1 MKRQLAI
8 LLGLGILTACSGSG
22 QVAPFDPS
30 KVAKTGGAATNT
42 SGAAAKATTD
52 ESSPSTLPADQAPTR
67 MTWNEGMASCYNKDG
82 IYLYSG
88 DNKAQETSECR
99 NFVAQ
104 VFQYI
109 PSLDMTIYKDDMRG
123 LAMNS
128 DMTLPFASRFG
139 SSMSSGSG
147 YGYGYNGG
155 MPGQN
160 PWGALG
166 RDMAPEM
173 RGQMRSQFT
182 MMSNVRGGPG
192 AMIPFQS
199 SYYQANQGSLMRQYC
214 NGNVYSNGPCNQ
226 RMDSDRFL
234 ASRHIMSGL
243 DDCRQAIEQGEPKE
257 KIIYRLE
264 RLEPQVNQVAEESP
278 SIRDDFRSLGDS
290 LRQIPGEVF
299 SGLARQTSAQLRFA
313 SRGMTYGLQG
323 AAQTWIPRAVGPIGY
338 GIDRYSMSLMQ
349 RFNAYSY
356 SPVGACGQE
365 MNGYRPGSAGYQCI
379 CADPRTMQTPCQ

>member
-1 MKRQLAI
+1 MKRQLTI

-22 QVAPFDPS
+22 RLAPFDPS
-30 KVAKTGGAATNT
+30 KVAKTGGAATDR
-42 SGAAAKATTD
+42 SGTAKTPTD
-52 ESSPSTLPADQAPTR
+52 TAPTSTGTADLALKR
-67 MTWNEGMASCYNKDG
+67 LEWPAAMAQCYKDGLYLYGEDNKDT
-82 IYLYSG
+82 
-88 DNKAQETSECR
+88 ETKEILECR
-99 NFVAQ
+99 AFVADA
-104 VFQYI
+104 FEYI
-109 PSLDMTIYKDDMRG
+109 PSLKLTIRKSDLRG
-123 LAMNS
+123 IAMN
-128 DMTLPFASRFG
+128 DNMTLPFASRFG
-139 SSMSSGSG
+139 SSTSSG
-147 YGYGYNGG
+147 YGYGYSGG
-155 MPGQN
+155 MPGQL

-173 RGQMRSQFT
+173 RGQMRSRFN

-199 SYYQANQGSLMRQYC
+199 SYYQGNQGSLMRQYC

-234 ASRHIMSGL
+234 ASRHIMAGL
-243 DDCRQAIEQGEPKE
+243 DDCRQAIERGEPKE
-257 KIIYRLE
+257 RIIYRLE

-290 LRQIPGEVF
+290 LRQIPGEAF
-299 SGLARQTSAQLRFA
+299 SGIARQVSGALRYNA
-313 SRGMTYGLQG
+313 RSLTYGLDG
-323 AAQTWIPRAVGPIGY
+323 AARMWTSRAVGPIGY

-365 MNGYRPGSAGYQCI
+365 MNGYRQDSAGYICI
-379 CADPRTMQTPCQ
+379 CVDTRSMDAPCM